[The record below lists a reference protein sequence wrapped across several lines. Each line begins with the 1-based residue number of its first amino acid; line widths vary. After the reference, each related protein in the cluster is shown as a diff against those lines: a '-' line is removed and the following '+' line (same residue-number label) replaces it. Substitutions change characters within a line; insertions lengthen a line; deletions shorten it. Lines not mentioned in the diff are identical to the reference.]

1 MGPESQPFPPSFM
14 PGLCAIVQPSP
25 SRVTPDPPLQGMLRR
40 MNHYPW
46 FRTIEHTDPA
56 EGISLGAIALET
68 ARSPALARSGRTAL
82 VLDGELHDSAR
93 ERRRLE
99 SAGAVFANDGDAEL
113 LLKGWQAE
121 GAGFLARV
129 HGLFAALVWDGATR
143 ELTLLTDRFGLR
155 PLYVAETPG
164 VFLVASEIKALLV
177 HSGIDRSW
185 SEMGVAQFFA
195 FGHFLGDNTL
205 YRGIRALPPAT
216 CAVYRANDD
225 RFEDRRYAPA
235 PRHAGGD
242 PKALVRDLDDALV
255 AAVGRRAAEG
265 ERLGLS
271 LSGGLDAR
279 TLLGLMPSAVTLKS
293 VSLGIEGSID
303 HRGATELAR
312 LVGVPHLRY
321 NLDDSFLKSF
331 ERHLRSMILLTDGH
345 YLDQGIVMPTLPKYR
360 ELGIEILLRGHGGEL
375 LHMHKAYAFSLDE
388 QALRSSEDE
397 LEAWLFAHLT
407 GYMLQGV
414 PSDLFSIDV
423 PSAAKASLHAALGR
437 TTASDHPVDRVWQ
450 LFLAE
455 RIHRETALSMHKFG
469 CFATVRLPYLD
480 NDVVDTLQAM
490 PARMKLGDALQTEI
504 LRHRRPEFLAVVNS
518 NTGAR
523 VGASPLAN
531 YVSGWRLRIAAK
543 LGVRG
548 YQPYERLGLWLR
560 QDLRPLTEGLLLS
573 DEFVARGL
581 FRPDAVRRVIDQH
594 MARQAN
600 HTFLIM
606 SLVIF
611 ELGQRMLADPERF
624 ARELN

>member
-1 MGPESQPFPPSFM
+1 M
-14 PGLCAIVQPSP
+14 PGLCAIVQPAP
-25 SRVTPDPPLQGMLRR
+25 SRVEPDLRLQGMLRR
-40 MNHYPW
+40 MSHYPW
-46 FRTIEHTDPA
+46 FRTVVHTDQG
-56 EGISLGAIALET
+56 EGISLGAVTLEI

-82 VLDGELHDSAR
+82 VLDGELYESAR

-99 SAGAVFANDGDAEL
+99 SGGVVFASDGDAEL

-121 GAGFLARV
+121 GAGFLARL

-155 PLYVAETPG
+155 PLYFAQTPG

-177 HSGIDRSW
+177 HPGIDRSW

-195 FGHFLGDNTL
+195 FGHFLGDDTL

-235 PRHAGGD
+235 PRQTRGD
-242 PKALVRDLDDALV
+242 RKALVRDLDDALV

-279 TLLGLMPSAVTLKS
+279 TLLGLMPRAVNLKS

-312 LVGVPHLRY
+312 LVGVPHLCY
-321 NLDDSFLKSF
+321 CLDESFLKTF

-360 ELGIEILLRGHGGEL
+360 ELDIEILLRGHGGEL

-388 QALRSSEDE
+388 RALRSSEDE
-397 LEAWLFAHLT
+397 LETWLFAHLT

-414 PSDLFSIDV
+414 PADLFSIDV
-423 PSAAKASLHAALGR
+423 PSAAKASLQAALGR
-437 TTASDHPVDRVWQ
+437 TTPVDRPVDRVWQ
-450 LFLAE
+450 LFLNE
-455 RIHRETALSMHKFG
+455 RLHRETALSMHKFG

-480 NDVVDTLQAM
+480 NEVVDTLMTM
-490 PARMKLGDALQTEI
+490 PAPMKLGDALQTEI

-560 QDLRPLTEGLLLS
+560 EDLRPLTEGLLLS

-581 FRPDAVRRVIDQH
+581 FRPDAVRRVVAQH

-624 ARELN
+624 ARELNE